1 MLERFPSHLADVG
14 GTAVRRALPRHDR
27 RTVGA
32 WCFLDHFGP
41 ADDALLQIGPHPH
54 IGIQTVT
61 WLVAGELVH
70 HDSLGSEQP
79 IRPGQLNLMTS
90 GRGIAHA
97 EEMPGGRQP
106 VHGAQLW
113 VALPEETRH
122 GANAFEHHAELPL
135 VGAGSLEV
143 TVLMGQLDGVRSPA
157 RTDTDLVGLALA
169 GGGRASLALDPAFE
183 HALVVLDGSVA
194 VGDEVVAPGE
204 LAYLG
209 PGRDDLALEAAPGS
223 HALVVGGVPF
233 PDRLVMWW
241 NFVGRTKA
249 EISAAR
255 EDWEGGTDRFAPV
268 TSELGRIA
276 APPLPGLR
284 N

>member
-1 MLERFPSHLADVG
+1 V
-14 GTAVRRALPRHDR
+14 
-27 RTVGA
+27 
-32 WCFLDHFGP
+32 
-41 ADDALLQIGPHPH
+41 
-54 IGIQTVT
+54 
-61 WLVAGELVH
+61 
-70 HDSLGSEQP
+70 
-79 IRPGQLNLMTS
+79 
-90 GRGIAHA
+90 
-97 EEMPGGRQP
+97 
-106 VHGAQLW
+106 
-113 VALPEETRH
+113 
-122 GANAFEHHAELPL
+122 

-143 TVLMGQLDGVRSPA
+143 TVLMGEVDGVRSPA

-169 GGGRASLALDPAFE
+169 GGGRASLTLDPAFE
-183 HALVVLDGSVA
+183 HALVVLDGTVA

-209 PGRDDLALEAAPGS
+209 PGLDDLAVEAAPGS

-241 NFVGRTKA
+241 NFVGRTKE

-255 EDWEGGTDRFAPV
+255 EDWEAGSDRFGPV

-284 N
+284 